1 MRLRRQAQ
9 RARYDASVMTS
20 EPEALVVFVTTPA
33 ADAAR
38 IARALVE
45 QGVAACVNQIGAVT
59 SVYRWQGSVEEAI
72 ETLLVIKTR
81 PQRYAALEAA
91 VRALHPYE
99 VPEIIALPIVQ
110 GATPYLQWIAEST
123 A

>member
-1 MRLRRQAQ
+1 MI
-9 RARYDASVMTS
+9 
-20 EPEALVVFVTTPA
+20 PPPPALVVLVTTPS

-45 QGVAACVNQIGAVT
+45 QGVAACVNQVGGIA
-59 SVYRWQGSVEEAI
+59 SVYRWQGAVEESV

-81 PQRYAALEAA
+81 AERYPALEAA

-99 VPEIIALPIVQ
+99 VPEIIALPVAH
-110 GATPYLQWIAEST
+110 GATNYLQWITEST
-123 A
+123 P